1 MFNQKVA
8 FVTKFSNWNLT
19 ALKKYRMKIKVLIVF
34 TWLIFNPIY
43 GQINF
48 DEKVK
53 IYDVDSLSNN
63 VIYDDFDNDNDI
75 DLIKYVSINQGNVLI
90 QKNENGD
97 LNASLP
103 KLISNG
109 VKPIISLDINNDN
122 YPDLITYH
130 SFTTIGVLINLQND
144 TFGTEQTLINF
155 SGSYTIS
162 PIKFDYNNDGFID
175 LIVRDN
181 QDNAYVLLNNQNGGF
196 LSQQF
201 LFALGSSFTSIY
213 KIDDFDNDGDFDLYI
228 LGNPNLKIYI
238 NNNGNF
244 VNPPALNT
252 AAAPFKEFG
261 ILDIDGNGYKDIL
274 YWKNGALW
282 GKYFGLNTITNQIV
296 VLNDL
301 PVVQNIPFY
310 TFSNNSRSIYIKAI
324 SQGVYNVYV
333 ALESSQ
339 NQSNIHK
346 FSINNGV
353 FSTAEIVL
361 PNFNIN
367 VFTLNNYIF
376 SDLNNSGN
384 VDFLF
389 SSNYNNQKML
399 LVNYDIDNLSDKTIC
414 YQQTINTEK
423 FTVIDMDGDGEE
435 DVCIGIQNGLGYFK
449 KMVNNQHTP
458 VKNLIG
464 VMSNPNAA
472 NHTFNYIMDI
482 DNDGFGDI
490 IDYNSSN
497 MYAKVFK
504 NLGNDNF
511 LYLQSIT
518 IPFLTSGMYFTDID
532 NDGFKDLLFKKNPYS
547 TGNELMWSKNNN
559 GSNFGTVQP
568 ISFNYPN
575 TIETT
580 SLAFGDINNNGTSD
594 ILMLSNY
601 YLNNLFNYEIILI
614 ENLNGIFYAT
624 SITSLLNNYSTGS
637 IKVEDFDQDGDLDF
651 FVFNKSTMPFLFYRN
666 DGQNNFYQIIIDNN
680 INIDDIEF
688 DDNDEDG
695 KYEIYATNYNS
706 NSYSSD
712 IFYYKTSNY
721 TNFEKFEI
729 DSFETYYQT
738 RADLL
743 LFDYN
748 GDNKKDLFV
757 NNPNFVNGEVSVYIN
772 SSNTLTVKE
781 ITNGLNLKLYPN
793 PFTDV
798 INWTGEVNTS
808 YKLQLFALDGK
819 FIHEEET
826 LNNKIDFSF
835 LERGIYLLIV
845 ENLNLHSKSAYKII
859 KE

>member
-1 MFNQKVA
+1 
-8 FVTKFSNWNLT
+8 
-19 ALKKYRMKIKVLIVF
+19 MKIKVFIIF
-34 TWLIFNPIY
+34 TWFIINPIY

-48 DEKVK
+48 NEKVN

-75 DLIKYVSINQGNVLI
+75 DLIKYVTSNQRNVLL
-90 QKNENGD
+90 QKNENGN
-97 LNASLP
+97 LNATLP
-103 KLISNG
+103 KSISNG
-109 VKPIISLDINNDN
+109 VSPIISLDINNDS

-130 SFTTIGVLINLQND
+130 SFNTIGVLPNLQND
-144 TFGTEQTLINF
+144 TFGNEQTLISF

-162 PIKFDYNNDGFID
+162 PIKFDYNSDGFID

-181 QDNAYVLLNNQNGGF
+181 QNNAYVLLNNQNGGF

-201 LFALGSSFTSIY
+201 LFALGSPFTSIY

-228 LGNPNLKIYI
+228 LGNPNLEIYI

-244 VNPPALNT
+244 VNLPALNT

-261 ILDIDGNGYKDIL
+261 ILDINRNGYKDIL

-282 GKYFGLNTITNQIV
+282 VKYFGLNTTTNQIV

-310 TFSNNSRSIYIKAI
+310 TDSNNSRSVYIKGI
-324 SQGVYNVYV
+324 GPGIYDVYI
-333 ALESSQ
+333 ALESTQ

-346 FSINNGV
+346 FTINNGV

-376 SDLNNSGN
+376 SDLNNSGK

-389 SSNYNNQKML
+389 SSNFNSQNMV

-414 YQQTINTEK
+414 YQQTINTDN
-423 FTVIDMDGDGEE
+423 FTVIDMNGDGVE
-435 DVCIGIQNGLGYFK
+435 DVCIGQQNGLGYYK
-449 KMVNNQHTP
+449 KMINNQHGAI
-458 VKNLIG
+458 KNLIG

-472 NHTFNYIMDI
+472 SYTLNYIMDF
-482 DNDGFGDI
+482 DNDGLGDV
-490 IDYNSSN
+490 IDYSDSG

-511 LYLQSIT
+511 LYLQNVSILV
-518 IPFLTSGMYFTDID
+518 LTSGMYFADID
-532 NDGFKDLLFKKNPYS
+532 NDGFKDLLFQKNS
-547 TGNELMWSKNNN
+547 FTTGNELMWSKNNN
-559 GSNFGTVQP
+559 GSNFGNVQP

-575 TIETT
+575 TIDTT

-601 YLNNLFNYEIILI
+601 YSNNSFNYEIILI
-614 ENLNGIFYAT
+614 ENQNGIFSAT
-624 SITSLLNNYSTGS
+624 SIATLIDDYSGGN
-637 IKVEDFDQDGDLDF
+637 IKIKDMDQDGDLDF
-651 FVFNKSTMPFLFYRN
+651 FVLDINVKPFLFYRN
-666 DGQNNFYQIIIDNN
+666 DGQNNFYKIIIDN
-680 INIDDIEF
+680 INIHDIEF
-688 DDNDEDG
+688 DDNDGDG
-695 KYEIYATNYNS
+695 KYEIFATNYNS

-712 IFYYKTSNY
+712 IFYYKTSNF
-721 TNFEKFEI
+721 TNFTKFEI
-729 DSFETYYQT
+729 DSFGTYYQT
-738 RADLL
+738 RADIL

-748 GDNKKDLFV
+748 SDNKKDLFV
-757 NNPNFVNGEVSVYIN
+757 NKPNFVSGQVSVYIN
-772 SSNTLTVKE
+772 SSNTLTVNE
-781 ITNGLNLKLYPN
+781 ITNSLNLKMYPN
-793 PFTDV
+793 PFTDT
-798 INWTGEVNTS
+798 INWTGENNVS

-819 FIHEEET
+819 FIHEEKT

-835 LERGIYLLIV
+835 LERGIYLLVI
-845 ENLNLHSKSAYKII
+845 ENLNLHSKSTYKII